1 MTEQKNQPEA
11 AGFLNPF
18 KWGKKKDKEATK
30 AEKAQAN
37 PPVVQSEPTPTPPP
51 AAPEPTPVPAAR
63 THTVRSGDTLWDL
76 AVEYYGDGRKYTK
89 IAQANNIPNP
99 NLINI
104 GMELTIPD

>member
-18 KWGKKKDKEATK
+18 KWGKKKDKEETK

-51 AAPEPTPVPAAR
+51 AAPTPTPTAR

>member
-18 KWGKKKDKEATK
+18 KWGKKKDKEETK

-51 AAPEPTPVPAAR
+51 AAPAPTPTAR